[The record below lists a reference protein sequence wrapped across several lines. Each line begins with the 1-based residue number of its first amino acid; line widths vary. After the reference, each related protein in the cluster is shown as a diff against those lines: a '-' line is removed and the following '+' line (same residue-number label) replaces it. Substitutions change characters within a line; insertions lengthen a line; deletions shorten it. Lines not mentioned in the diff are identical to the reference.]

1 MRPEVY
7 IVGRDSIPAAWSVPA
22 GESLSVTLV
31 VLPGAGLAAGTSGS
45 ADSGLYVSGLA
56 GLGSAGVSGGR
67 VEASLR
73 IDLTGP
79 GASAYV
85 QGLYLCPG
93 AEKVSLSVDV
103 RHLSEGCESRQLLKG
118 VVGGTASFSFH
129 GRILVPEGSQKTKAY
144 QENHSI
150 LMSREAVVE
159 TSPQL
164 EIYADDV
171 ECSHGATVG
180 SLSELEQFYMRSRG
194 IPLEEA
200 RRLQILSFLSP
211 VLSGLPSALRDKVL
225 ASL

>member
-7 IVGRDSIPAAWSVPA
+7 IVGRDAVPSHWSVPA
-22 GESLSVTLV
+22 GESLSVALV
-31 VLPGAGLAAGTSGS
+31 VLPGAGLAAGAAGGRAGS
-45 ADSGLYVSGLA
+45 DL
-56 GLGSAGVSGGR
+56 AGVSGGR
-67 VEASLR
+67 AEVALG

-79 GASAYV
+79 GASAFV

-93 AEKVSLSVDV
+93 SEKVALSVDV
-103 RHLSEGCESRQLLKG
+103 RHLSGGCESRQLLKG

-150 LMSREAVVE
+150 LLSREAVVE

-180 SLSELEQFYMRSRG
+180 ALSEVEQFYMRSRG
-194 IPLEEA
+194 IPLSEA

-211 VLSGLPSALRDKVL
+211 VLSGLPTAIREEVL
-225 ASL
+225 ASI